1 MQTLCLRFL
10 GIQTVTSSHTQRLKN
25 LSKVPLFSAHTSV
38 WQLPSP
44 PAAAAVQDKS
54 SDGSFSWEGLVIFQI
69 LAHFCCCDFR
79 SLIGFKEKN
88 L

>member
-1 MQTLCLRFL
+1 MQTPCLRFL
-10 GIQTVTSSHTQRLKN
+10 GILTVTSSHTQRLKN

-54 SDGSFSWEGLVIFQI
+54 SDGPFPGKDLSFSRFWPTFVVVIS
-69 LAHFCCCDFR
+69 DP
-79 SLIGFKEKN
+79 
-88 L
+88 